1 MSIEKIEN
9 AKIVYKDE
17 DYTKVVYGSCE
28 IGETFVEVTD
38 KSGRHIHIGKRFI
51 ISIIPRW

>member
-28 IGETFVEVTD
+28 IGETLVEVTD